1 MQIGKEKNF
10 FYFFREKEMKKFL
23 VRHVIRNR
31 TENRKSRFSLKPV
44 GMAKLKVTVV
54 NRDAN
59 RGWKKEN
66 FFSQLDLLLS
76 VAKIEV

>member
-1 MQIGKEKNF
+1 M
-10 FYFFREKEMKKFL
+10 
-23 VRHVIRNR
+23 IRNR

-59 RGWKKEN
+59 RWKKEN

-76 VAKIEV
+76 VAKIEA